1 MVSTDRLIL
10 RLLSLERT
18 FTWED
23 LETLLGRLGYRR
35 QEGRGSRVKFTNG
48 NSRQLINLH
57 RPHPGN
63 ELKRYARRQIIEKLE
78 DGGLI

>member
-18 FTWED
+18 FTWDD
-23 LETLLGRLGYRR
+23 LETLL
-35 QEGRGSRVKFTNG
+35 
-48 NSRQLINLH
+48 
-57 RPHPGN
+57 GN